1 METTTMG
8 CRVTDN
14 RKSPALVVEPVTT
27 LTKHFDAVV
36 KANFIKQFT
45 ASLGTGIFRVT
56 SRTSIQFYQKL
67 LCFCLLI
74 EIKAIPAELMQ
85 ESLFFILSF
94 FLISILIWEDD
105 ALGCQEDNLDVEPER
120 PVLDIPDISA
130 DTLLHLP

>member
-74 EIKAIPAELMQ
+74 EIKAIPAELCKNR
-85 ESLFFILSF
+85 SF
-94 FLISILIWEDD
+94 CLIIYLIRILIWEDD

-120 PVLDIPDISA
+120 PVLDIPDVSA